1 LCGVKTRAAILGL
14 NGYAKLHDCP
24 SSFDTKVDSILK
36 WAHKAGKSTGI
47 VTNTRI
53 THATPAAAFAHA
65 CKYKSINLTS
75 MIL

>member
-1 LCGVKTRAAILGL
+1 L

-24 SSFDTKVDSILK
+24 SSLDTKVDSILK
-36 WAHKAGKSTGI
+36 WAYKAGKSTGI

-65 CKYKSINLTS
+65 GK
-75 MIL
+75 